1 MAAMPLRLLF
11 IIVIAF
17 AGGSLA
23 ALLLRPGGPTA
34 MQSARALIGGPFS
47 LTDQDGK
54 RVTEQDYRGKY
65 MLVVFGYTTCP
76 DVCPAELQTMANAI
90 DVLGDK
96 AERVNPVF
104 ITVDPERDTVERV
117 ADYVKNFHTR
127 FIGLTGSAE
136 EIRKAARAYRV
147 YYAKGEEKGSA
158 AGYLMDHS
166 AFIYLMNPQ
175 GEYVTHFAYGIAPE
189 KIAASIEKA
198 MSGAGSS

>member
-1 MAAMPLRLLF
+1 MPVRLLL

-23 ALLLRPGGPTA
+23 ALLLRPGDHTA
-34 MQSARALIGGPFS
+34 MQSARALIGGAFT

-54 RVTEQDYRGKY
+54 RVTDQDYRGKY

-76 DVCPAELQTMANAI
+76 DVCPAELQTIANAV

-96 AERVNPVF
+96 ADKVSPIF

-117 ADYVKNFHTR
+117 AEYVKNFHAR
-127 FIGLTGSAE
+127 FIGLTGSPD
-136 EIRKAARAYRV
+136 EIKQAARAYRV
-147 YYAKGEEKGSA
+147 YYAKAEASGSA

-166 AFIYLMNPQ
+166 AFMYLMNPQ
-175 GEYVTHFAYGIAPE
+175 GEYVTHFAYGTAPE

-198 MSGAGSS
+198 MSGA